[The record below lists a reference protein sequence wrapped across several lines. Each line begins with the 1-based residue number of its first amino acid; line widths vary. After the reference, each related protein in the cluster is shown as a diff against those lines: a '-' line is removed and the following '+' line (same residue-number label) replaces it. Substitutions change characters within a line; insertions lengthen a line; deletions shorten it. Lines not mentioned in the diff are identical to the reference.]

1 MKLFSTLLL
10 LLVFAVSAQAQV
22 SINANDVPAAGT
34 PRYRNILNPTGLS
47 AQLPSGASGW
57 DFSNVSIQRQDTLV
71 WTAASASA
79 FGPFF
84 PMAQLA
90 GPYNSFLAEPLATV
104 YPREVFGNAFLGFN
118 SDSLSHIGNYIE
130 AYTDSTSVPGFTAVV
145 GAQTSFVEP
154 APALIYNFPMQL
166 GNPTV
171 NRKFTQGIYLERF
184 YLLNGVPTSDSVF
197 VKRTLTRSITPDQVG
212 SLRTPTA
219 FYPEALRVRIDFV
232 EADTLIRKV
241 NGIFQQNIATG
252 GFSQVGYV
260 WLVPGEFEVF
270 VLVED
275 VNGNPQSA
283 FFYGTTQPVIN
294 LRQTALSVLENVG
307 IITVNVDL
315 SFPDNVNT
323 YTVNYTT
330 QDVTAVDGQ
339 DYDGISGTLTFNPGQ
354 TTKNLQ
360 ITIIDDTAIEAD
372 ERFLLTLSNAS
383 AGNLGANTQ
392 LQVTI
397 IDNDRPFVRFSRR
410 DTGVVESVGTFPFG
424 LLLDQ
429 AGPDPI
435 NVFISSY
442 DRTAIAS
449 TPGNAGDYEPINQVV
464 TFQPGETFKAF
475 NITIV
480 DDNISEVTE
489 RFLIRIDSVSAA
501 GVRGFPDSVSINI
514 ADNDVNPVYFTLT
527 DTTVFEA
534 VGLLSLPVRLSTPN
548 SNPVTV
554 DFVTVDG
561 SAVAGVDYVGTNG
574 TITFAPFTTRQTVI
588 VEIIND
594 TIPNN
599 PPNRTFRVVLRNP
612 SSNASLSAFADTNVV
627 VTITDNDPI
636 VSRAE
641 GLLAEVVAYPNPST
655 GAMTLRHTGLVL
667 SQWQVT
673 DLQGRLV
680 MQQSGLQ
687 QANETQFD
695 LAQLPQGL
703 YVLSFWTDK
712 GASYMPIM
720 LQR

>member
-1 MKLFSTLLL
+1 
-10 LLVFAVSAQAQV
+10 
-22 SINANDVPAAGT
+22 
-34 PRYRNILNPTGLS
+34 
-47 AQLPSGASGW
+47 
-57 DFSNVSIQRQDTLV
+57 
-71 WTAASASA
+71 
-79 FGPFF
+79 
-84 PMAQLA
+84 
-90 GPYNSFLAEPLATV
+90 
-104 YPREVFGNAFLGFN
+104 
-118 SDSLSHIGNYIE
+118 
-130 AYTDSTSVPGFTAVV
+130 
-145 GAQTSFVEP
+145 
-154 APALIYNFPMQL
+154 
-166 GNPTV
+166 
-171 NRKFTQGIYLERF
+171 
-184 YLLNGVPTSDSVF
+184 
-197 VKRTLTRSITPDQVG
+197 
-212 SLRTPTA
+212 
-219 FYPEALRVRIDFV
+219 
-232 EADTLIRKV
+232 
-241 NGIFQQNIATG
+241 
-252 GFSQVGYV
+252 
-260 WLVPGEFEVF
+260 
-270 VLVED
+270 
-275 VNGNPQSA
+275 
-283 FFYGTTQPVIN
+283 
-294 LRQTALSVLENVG
+294 
-307 IITVNVDL
+307 
-315 SFPDNVNT
+315 
-323 YTVNYTT
+323 
-330 QDVTAVDGQ
+330 
-339 DYDGISGTLTFNPGQ
+339 
-354 TTKNLQ
+354 
-360 ITIIDDTAIEAD
+360 
-372 ERFLLTLSNAS
+372 
-383 AGNLGANTQ
+383 
-392 LQVTI
+392 
-397 IDNDRPFVRFSRR
+397 
-410 DTGVVESVGTFPFG
+410 

-641 GLLAEVVAYPNPST
+641 GFLAEVVAYPNPST